1 MNLQTILW
9 GYDSEDA
16 DVGED
21 NITPTDVEINYNMFL
36 SNLTAG
42 TFDTAGGILLTHE
55 VDNFTMQEAINWYP
69 RLRLSFSVRCIPH
82 VSQHMVLTL
91 SVLNIFYF
99 QPAHNPHWRCPE
111 HYKSIPRNELHLT
124 HV

>member
-21 NITPTDVEINYNMFL
+21 NLDTTPTDVDINYNMFV

-55 VDNFTMQEAINWYP
+55 VNNFTMQEAINWYP
-69 RLRLSFSVRCIPH
+69 RLRLSFSVRCIPQDH
-82 VSQHMVLTL
+82 LC
-91 SVLNIFYF
+91 LNTQF
-99 QPAHNPHWRCPE
+99 
-111 HYKSIPRNELHLT
+111 
-124 HV
+124 